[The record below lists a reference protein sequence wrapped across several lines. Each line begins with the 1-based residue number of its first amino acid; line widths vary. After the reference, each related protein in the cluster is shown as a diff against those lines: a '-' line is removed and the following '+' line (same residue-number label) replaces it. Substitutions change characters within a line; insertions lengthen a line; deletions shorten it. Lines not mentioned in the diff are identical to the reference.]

1 MKVTVEELSPSKRA
15 LHIELP
21 PDRVTAKLEATF
33 RELSQKLQ
41 LPGFRKGKVPREIIQ
56 RRFQADMKEEVL
68 RELIPDSYREAL
80 AQAALQPVSEPQVDE
95 VHFHEGEPL
104 RYRAVVEVKPSV
116 EVRDY
121 RGMTLSRDKVEVTD
135 QEMDRA
141 LEHLREEAAEYVP
154 MEGWPAVRDDLV
166 ILDHEGS
173 IHGKPFKGSSGK
185 NLALILGHER
195 YLPGFSEQ
203 ILGMQ
208 KGEGKR
214 FVLTFPEDFPGKDL
228 AGRAAEFRVTVKEVK
243 KRRLP
248 ELNDEFAKSAGD
260 VDSVSAL
267 RDKLRQDLLA
277 RKTREQESGLKRALL
292 EKLAAAHE
300 LEVPEAMVEAEASSI
315 LQEMLMTLRAAGGRI
330 EGLAQDPEALQAK
343 AREAGRKRAK
353 ESLLLEAV
361 AKQEGLTVSEAEIE
375 TEIEGVARVYRQE
388 AAAARR
394 ALEDPVRRAALTA
407 RLLQRKALDILFQQA
422 TITESYNLITRV

>member
-21 PDRVTAKLEATF
+21 LDRVAAKLEATF

-56 RRFQADMKEEVL
+56 RRFQADLKDEVL

-80 AQAALQPVSEPQVDE
+80 AQAALQPVSQPQVDE

-121 RGMTLSRDKVEVTD
+121 RGIPLSRDKIAVAD
-135 QEMDRA
+135 QEVDRA
-141 LEHLREEAAEYVP
+141 LEYLREEAAEYVP

-173 IHGKPFKGSSGK
+173 VHGKPVKGGSGK
-185 NLALILGHER
+185 NLALILGQEG

-208 KGEGKR
+208 KGDAKR
-214 FVLTFPEDFPGKDL
+214 FALPFPEDFPRKDL
-228 AGRAAEFRVTVKEVK
+228 AGRTVEFRVTVKEVK

-260 VDSVSAL
+260 VDSVPAL
-267 RDKLRQDLLA
+267 RDKLRQDILA
-277 RKTREQESGLKRALL
+277 RKRREQESGLKRALL

-315 LQEMLMTLRAAGGRI
+315 LQDMLMTLRATGGRI
-330 EGLAQDPEALQAK
+330 EGLAQDPEALRAK
-343 AREAGRKRAK
+343 ASEAGRKRAK
-353 ESLLLEAV
+353 ESLLLE
-361 AKQEGLTVSEAEIE
+361 
-375 TEIEGVARVYRQE
+375 
-388 AAAARR
+388 
-394 ALEDPVRRAALTA
+394 
-407 RLLQRKALDILFQQA
+407 
-422 TITESYNLITRV
+422 